1 MTILT
6 LMLLFFRASKYLD
19 ENIGFPWNGESIDGG
34 FYMIWVAVN
43 SGGCEGNS
51 VIRCLW
57 FWHLAWRR
65 RLASWGGD
73 EHS

>member
-1 MTILT
+1 
-6 LMLLFFRASKYLD
+6 MLAFFRASIYLD
-19 ENIGFPWNGESIDGG
+19 ENIGFPWNGESIYGG

-73 EHS
+73 EQS